1 MPKGLLLFKEAD
13 LRRAIRT
20 FQKLGLPIARA
31 EIERDGKIVVIVG
44 EGKQGSK
51 ANEWGMRFMAK
62 INLKHVNSFYDRHCK
77 LRGMKMILRR
87 I

>member
-31 EIERDGKIVVIVG
+31 EIDRDGKIVVVTGRPTDDLPTIHK
-44 EGKQGSK
+44 EG
-51 ANEWGMRFMAK
+51 NPWDTIE
-62 INLKHVNSFYDRHCK
+62 
-77 LRGMKMILRR
+77 
-87 I
+87 